1 MPLQYILEALGGL
14 GLFILGMK
22 TMSEGLQKLAGD
34 RFRRLLER
42 VAGNRLTAALLGTT
56 LSSLLQSSSAAGII
70 TISFVNAGLVSLYQA
85 LGILLGTGIGTTLAV
100 QFIAF
105 KITSFALP
113 SIFIGVGLK
122 YFGRRRR
129 WVNAGELVLGAGLL
143 FLGLRIMESNLLPL
157 QQSSLIFNS
166 DTYFISKRFTAVLLG
181 AFLTFIV
188 QSSSAAIGIV
198 MALVGSGLV
207 SFDTGAAM
215 VVGELLGTSS
225 ITAIA
230 AIGGTLEAKRTV
242 FFYFLINLFAVS
254 VAMLFFPSFLKLVQL
269 ISPAGGT
276 SPSAVSRILAN
287 AHTLFNTLNACVFL
301 PLIGFFARSAPAII
315 PGRERSAEVEQRSVF
330 IDSRVLNTP
339 PIALMQVRNELRRMG
354 EITRTMYCELVEQ
367 FYRFDA
373 RRSSGIMQKEATI
386 DILQRDISDF
396 LVSLSRQPLATKD
409 SLAIPVMLQTVSDL
423 EHIGDQSE
431 AILTYLQRK
440 KEEKLLFSGT
450 AMSDIRIL
458 ARKVED
464 FVRLAT
470 ETLDSSDDAVA
481 ADARQM
487 HEEIV
492 VLGETMQNAH
502 IKRLASGK
510 CNVRAGI
517 IYSDMIMAFTKIA
530 DSCYN
535 IIETTKEFA

>member
-315 PGRERSAEVEQRSVF
+315 PGRERSAGVEQRSVF

>member
-287 AHTLFNTLNACVFL
+287 AHTLFNTLNACLFL

-315 PGRERSAEVEQRSVF
+315 PGRERSAGVEQRSVF